1 VTFPLYDA
9 EYDVVTPNDGPS
21 SGKPIS
27 VDIFGEDLNQMTYVI
42 KDMKKLM
49 TETDGVAKPSDNAA
63 TAQPT
68 LEWRIDRSRAGM
80 FGLNQSTV
88 ASYLQ
93 LAVGGVRSGSFGHGD
108 EEQDILFRAP
118 DYDQSS
124 ATQLKNITIPTPTGG
139 SIPITSIASA
149 SLVPG
154 PVSIKH
160 SERQRVLNAGAEIQ
174 PWIRAD
180 ADVRARF
187 QEKVKKYS
195 FPPGITYSF
204 GGAAEDQK
212 ESTDFLMFAF
222 LLALFI
228 MGIVLV
234 IQFNSIIVPLIIF
247 ASIILSLIGV
257 FAGLLI
263 FDMPF
268 GIIMSGIGV
277 ISLAGVVVNNAIV
290 LLDAI
295 KQMQEKGHELYDAVI
310 TAGMIRFRPVL
321 LTAITTILGLAP
333 MAFKINIDFANLTYQ
348 YDTDSS
354 QYWQSMAVAIIFG
367 LLLSTLLTL
376 GVVPTLYVIYFKSKT
391 WLSEKWVGHESE
403 KTGE

>member
-1 VTFPLYDA
+1 
-9 EYDVVTPNDGPS
+9 
-21 SGKPIS
+21 
-27 VDIFGEDLNQMTYVI
+27 M
-42 KDMKKLM
+42 
-49 TETDGVAKPSDNAA
+49 AKPSDNAA